1 MRRPFFHRS
10 PALTILAGAL
20 LLAAAAD
27 LTAQAA
33 GAAATGTPR
42 RLRASDV
49 DTMPVANAGVRVA
62 YGPDSLQFGE
72 LRMPKGRGPFP
83 VAIVVHGGCWYSPYA
98 SVRNSAPLADALTA
112 AGVATWNI
120 EYRRYDQP
128 GGGWPGTF
136 FDVAAGADHLRIL
149 ARSYPIDTSRV
160 VAAGHS
166 AGAHLALWL
175 ASRASLRSDSPLV
188 TASPIALDGV
198 VSIGGIADL
207 REFYTRERSTCG
219 NPAVESLLGGVPDSV
234 AARVGDASPIER
246 LPLRIPTVHVAGDQ
260 DRIAPRAAIDAY
272 AVAARRAGDSVV
284 VHIVPGE
291 GHFEA
296 IAPSRAAG
304 RASIDA
310 VLMLLHMAR
319 SGR

>member
-1 MRRPFFHRS
+1 M
-10 PALTILAGAL
+10 PA
-20 LLAAAAD
+20 
-27 LTAQAA
+27 
-33 GAAATGTPR
+33 
-42 RLRASDV
+42 
-49 DTMPVANAGVRVA
+49 
-62 YGPDSLQFGE
+62 
-72 LRMPKGRGPFP
+72 GRGPFP

-98 SVRNSAPLADALTA
+98 SIRNSAPLADALTA

-136 FDVAAGADHLRIL
+136 LDVAAAADHVRIL
-149 ARSYPIDTSRV
+149 ARTHPIDTTRV

-175 ASRASLRSDSPLV
+175 ASRASLRSDSPLA
-188 TASPIALDGV
+188 TPAPIALNGV

-207 REFYTRERSTCG
+207 REFYARDRTTCG

-234 AARVGDASPIER
+234 ASRVRDASPIER
-246 LPLRIPTVHVAGDQ
+246 LPLRVPTVHIAGDQ

-272 AVAARRAGDSVV
+272 AAAARHAGDSVV
-284 VHIVPGE
+284 VHIVPGD

-304 RASIDA
+304 RATIGA
-310 VLMLLHMAR
+310 VLTLLHLTR
-319 SGR
+319 STR